1 MRITTNGG
9 STAEVHT
16 DRFISLAIQRRNI
29 PTAHHFWKRG
39 RSARRQRIQRMKTVL
54 TITMTGFALIGLAA
68 CSQSPEDNNSRTA
81 TNDASAASAP
91 AGSPVRI
98 RGTLQTVKPDAV
110 GLQTYD
116 GKTVTVSLDD
126 KTQFAWVVPSSL
138 STLKNGDFV
147 GTATKGEGTATTAL
161 EVVIFPESMRG
172 NGEGHY
178 PWEMPAAVANADGNG
193 SAGASAMT
201 NGTVVQG
208 SMTNGTVQKNGM
220 TNGTALE
227 GGMTNGTV
235 KTGAGAATA
244 DGQTHLTISYKGG
257 TAEVLVPKNA
267 PIVRFEPTQKAMLAA
282 GQKLFVVAAPGDTPT
297 AKFVAMGKDGLMPP
311 M

>member
-1 MRITTNGG
+1 
-9 STAEVHT
+9 
-16 DRFISLAIQRRNI
+16 
-29 PTAHHFWKRG
+29 
-39 RSARRQRIQRMKTVL
+39 MKTAF
-54 TITMTGFALIGLAA
+54 TITMTGLALVGLGA
-68 CSQSPEDNNSRTA
+68 CSQSPEANNSSANA
-81 TNDASAASAP
+81 TNGASATSAP
-91 AGSPVRI
+91 ADTPVRI
-98 RGTLQTVKPDAV
+98 RGVAQTIKPDTVA
-110 GLQTYD
+110 LQTYA

-126 KTQFAWVVPSSL
+126 KTQYAWVVPSSL
-138 STLKNGDFV
+138 STLKNGDFI
-147 GTATKGEGTATTAL
+147 GTATKGEGTAMTAL

-178 PWEMPAAVANADGNG
+178 PWETPAAVANADGGG

-208 SMTNGTVQKNGM
+208 SMTNGTVDKNGM
-220 TNGTALE
+220 TNGTVVE

-282 GQKLFVVAAPGDTPT
+282 GQKVFVVAVPGDTPM
-297 AKFVAMGKDGLMPP
+297 AKFVAMAKDGLMPP